1 MGSDPSSTMGFE
13 RRFNRALKIDVVDDF
28 IADALGKNAPR
39 PPNMDRIV
47 DLNRGPFLGAPAPLE
62 RLESAGDAIVLDVR
76 HRKEFSAGH
85 LPNAINVG
93 VDSSSFP
100 TRAAFVLPPE
110 GIVLH
115 VTDEQQ
121 AERAAHGLRAVGILD
136 LGGYVVDP
144 AGATEQLEPI
154 DLEELEQLL
163 GSNEVE
169 LVDVREK
176 NERDDGYIVGSTH
189 IPYRLVG
196 ALADGL
202 SADKPVVT
210 ICETGARAATAASVL
225 AAEGIEVR
233 PVIAGGVPDWEER
246 GGQTVEFRRCGS

>member
-13 RRFNRALKIDVVDDF
+13 RRFNRALKIDAVDDF

-47 DLNRGPFLGAPAPLE
+47 ELNRGPFLGAPAPLE
-62 RLESAGDAIVLDVR
+62 RLESADDAIVLDVR
-76 HRKEFSAGH
+76 HRKSSRPDTCRTRSTSASTARRSRRA
-85 LPNAINVG
+85 PRSCCRRRA
-93 VDSSSFP
+93 SSS
-100 TRAAFVLPPE
+100 A
-110 GIVLH
+110 
-115 VTDEQQ
+115 TDEQQ
-121 AERAAHGLRAVGILD
+121 AERAARGLRAVGILD

-163 GSNEVE
+163 GSDEVE

-176 NERDDGYIVGSTH
+176 EERDDGYIVGSTH

-196 ALADGL
+196 PLADGL
-202 SADKPVVT
+202 STDKPVVT
-210 ICETGARAATAASVL
+210 I
-225 AAEGIEVR
+225 
-233 PVIAGGVPDWEER
+233 
-246 GGQTVEFRRCGS
+246 